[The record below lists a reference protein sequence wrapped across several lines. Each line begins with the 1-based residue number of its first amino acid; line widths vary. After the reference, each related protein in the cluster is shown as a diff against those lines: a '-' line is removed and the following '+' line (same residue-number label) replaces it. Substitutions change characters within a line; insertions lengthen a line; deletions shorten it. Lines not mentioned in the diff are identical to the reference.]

1 MNKAKHV
8 HPARGVLIIVSAPSG
23 CGKTTIV
30 ERLLKRHPDWGRSI
44 SVTTREPRAGEKAG
58 GDYYFV
64 KQDAFRQ
71 MCEKGEFLESATVFG
86 NSYGTP
92 KQFVV
97 ERLNEGNHVIL
108 AIDVQGMLN
117 IKKEHAKDM
126 EMVTI
131 FVLPPSI
138 KILKERLE
146 GRKTDS
152 PEQIEK
158 RLAMAQEEIKHAK
171 FYDFTVM
178 NQNLEQTVLEI
189 ERCIEQRDK
198 QRRDKTNALHS
209 S

>member
-1 MNKAKHV
+1 MNKSKV
-8 HPARGVLIIVSAPSG
+8 PSGVLIIVSAPSG

-44 SVTTREPRAGEKAG
+44 SVTTRQPREGEKAG

-64 KQDAFRQ
+64 EQAAFSEMQ
-71 MCEKGEFLESATVFG
+71 KKGEFLESATVFG

-92 KQFVV
+92 KQYVV
-97 ERLNEGNHVIL
+97 ERLAEGNHVIL
-108 AIDVQGMLN
+108 AIDVQGMLK
-117 IKKEHAKDM
+117 IKKEHSEDM
-126 EMVTI
+126 ELVTI

-178 NQNLEQTVLEI
+178 NQNLEQTVLEV
-189 ERCIEQRDK
+189 ERCIEQKDK
-198 QRRDKTNALHS
+198 QRRDKSNAIRTT
-209 S
+209 